1 MFRED
6 DSNYPRPAQPLP
18 YPMPHSGSG
27 QTRVYDEARP
37 VAEPAQAQPYYGIQS
52 GRSPSDELQENLE
65 PDRRESGMSTFN
77 NQRCVWTIFP
87 VAHVY

>member
-1 MFRED
+1 
-6 DSNYPRPAQPLP
+6 
-18 YPMPHSGSG
+18 MPHSGSG

-52 GRSPSDELQENLE
+52 GRSPSDELQETLE

-77 NQRCVWTIFP
+77 NQRCVRTI
-87 VAHVY
+87 HLDSYLY